1 MKKIQST
8 CNLCAL
14 ACNIDFYVD
23 NGKIQKVSPTVDYPV
38 NKGFC
43 CIKGLNLDKQQTKIK
58 ARKSPLLRDENG
70 EMKEISWNKGFEV
83 FAKKMT
89 EIQAKYGKES
99 VAYISTGQMTTE
111 EMALLGHVGR
121 NYMGMHGDGN
131 TRLCMATSVVAHKQ
145 SFGFDA
151 PPYTLND
158 AELSDTIILIGA
170 NPVIAHPVFWGRIR
184 KNKDAKIITV
194 DPRKSETAIN
204 SHMWVDIK
212 PKSDLVLLYTLAN
225 VLIQNGWIDKKY
237 IDEHTEGYEDFKNH
251 VSKFTLDNVEEET
264 GISKE
269 RVLELAEIIHNGKRV
284 SFWWTMGVNQGY
296 QAVRTAQSIIN
307 LALIT
312 GNIGRPGTGA
322 NSLTGQ
328 CNAMGS
334 RAFSNT
340 AGLYG
345 GGDFDNPVRR
355 KAVAEALEVDE
366 SVLATKPTL
375 PYNVIIEKA
384 IAGEIKG
391 LWVICTNPRHSFTN
405 NDEFKKAVENLDFLV
420 VQDIYEDTH
429 TAQLCD
435 LYLPS
440 VPAIKK
446 EGVLINTERRLSKVN
461 PVIPKEEGELSDF
474 EIFLNIGKA
483 LGMGSLLDNWKT
495 PRDVFELLKKCS
507 KGMPCDITGVTYEML
522 EGKNMEGSGMPC
534 DITGVTY
541 EMLEG
546 KNMEGSRGV
555 QWPFKEG
562 QVIEED
568 ERRLYED
575 GNYYTQSKKAKF
587 HFEDI
592 AENPTETSKEFPY
605 ILNTG
610 RGTVGQWHTQVR
622 SREIEHNKIYRK
634 ESYVL
639 MNPELARELNINEN
653 ERVNITSQN
662 GNTNEFNVVYSE
674 NVKKDHIYAPMHYI
688 ETNSLT
694 PSVYDPYS
702 KEPSFKTVA
711 VNIFKK

>member
-14 ACNIDFYVD
+14 ACNIDFYVE
-23 NGKIQKVSPTVDYPV
+23 NGKIAKVSPTVDYPV

-43 CIKGLNLDKQQTKIK
+43 CIKGLNLDKQQTKFK
-58 ARKSPLLRDENG
+58 ARKNPLLRDENG
-70 EMKEISWNKGFEV
+70 EMKEISWEEGFKT

-89 EIQAKYGKES
+89 SIQEKYGKES
-99 VAYISTGQMTTE
+99 VAFISTGQMPTE
-111 EMALLGHVGR
+111 DMALLGHVGR
-121 NYMGMHGDGN
+121 NYMGINGDGN

-184 KNKDAKIITV
+184 ENKDAKIITI
-194 DPRKSETAIN
+194 DPRKSETAMN
-204 SHMWVDIK
+204 SDIWIDIK
-212 PKSDLVLLYTLAN
+212 PKADLVLMYTLAN
-225 VLIQNGWIDKKY
+225 VLIEKGY
-237 IDEHTEGYEDFKNH
+237 IDVNYIENHTEGYEEFKKH
-251 VSKFTLDNVEEET
+251 VSKFTLDKVEAET
-264 GISKE
+264 GISAE
-269 RVLELAEIIHNGKRV
+269 RVIELAEIIHAGERV

-340 AGLYG
+340 AGLFG

-355 KAVAEALEVDE
+355 KAVAEALGVDE
-366 SVLATKPTL
+366 SALATKPTI
-375 PYNVIIEKA
+375 PYNAIIEKA

-391 LWVICTNPRHSFTN
+391 LWVICTNPRHSWAN
-405 NDEFKKAVENLDFLV
+405 NEEFEKCVKNLDFFV
-420 VQDIYEDTH
+420 VQDIYEDTDS
-429 TAQLCD
+429 AKLCD

-440 VPAIKK
+440 VPALKK

-461 PVIPKEEGELSDF
+461 PVIDKEEGELSDF
-474 EIFLNIGKA
+474 EIFYNIGKE
-483 LGMGSLLDNWKT
+483 LGMGDLLNGWET
-495 PRDVFELLKKCS
+495 PRSAFELLKKCS

-522 EGKNMEGSGMPC
+522 EGKNMEGS
-534 DITGVTY
+534 
-541 EMLEG
+541 
-546 KNMEGSRGV
+546 RGV
-555 QWPFKEG
+555 QWPFRAGEALTD
-562 QVIEED
+562 D

-575 GNYYTQSKKAKF
+575 GNYYTPSKKAKF

-592 AENPTETSKEFPY
+592 AENPTKTSEEFPY
-605 ILNTG
+605 IFNSG
-610 RGTVGQWHTQVR
+610 RGTVGQWHTSVR
-622 SREIEHNKIYRK
+622 SREIDESERIYSK
-634 ESYVL
+634 ESYAF
-639 MNPELARELNINEN
+639 MNPELAKELNIAEN
-653 ERVNITSQN
+653 ERVSIASQN
-662 GNTNEFNVVYSE
+662 GVTKDFTIKISD
-674 NVKKDHIYAPMHYI
+674 NVKKNHLYAPIHYI
-688 ETNSLT
+688 ETNALT

-711 VNIFKK
+711 VNIIKK